1 MIRGNSVLISS
12 LCREYIA
19 SKTKEASLEVWWC
32 THPRLLALG
41 RGCRSIC
48 SSRQTQAT
56 WNGVS
61 KTHKIKSTEVEMGF
75 TNYVAAGSFG
85 ALFNMI
91 LTASVIPFAWTF
103 FFPSPELELRPEL
116 CILNKQCCTS
126 EIYPRTTV
134 FVMRDFSRNEYWG
147 FCLFAC
153 FLNVISESDN
163 CETAP
168 WYENISFY
176 NLGVGQYL
184 SVFLMQ
190 SQDWRLLLQTYLQDL
205 PSS

>member
-1 MIRGNSVLISS
+1 MKWCLKNPQNKVNRSRDGLYK
-12 LCREYIA
+12 LC
-19 SKTKEASLEVWWC
+19 
-32 THPRLLALG
+32 
-41 RGCRSIC
+41 GCRFIWCLVQHDSHSIC
-48 SSRQTQAT
+48 
-56 WNGVS
+56 N
-61 KTHKIKSTEVEMGF
+61 
-75 TNYVAAGSFG
+75 SFCLN
-85 ALFNMI
+85 LFC
-91 LTASVIPFAWTF
+91 SF
-103 FFPSPELELRPEL
+103 PELELRQEL